1 MPCFFALG
9 ALILPRFTI
18 VYLWFFSNWFAGVF
32 QSMLWPIL
40 GFFFAPTTLLWYS
53 VVEQFF
59 DGTWGLFQIMVL
71 VLAIM
76 TDASPSVSKKRRKK
90 D

>member
-9 ALILPRFTI
+9 ALILPRLTI
-18 VYLWFFSNWFAGVF
+18 LYLWFMYNWFVGVLN
-32 QSMLWPIL
+32 SLLWPIL

-53 VVEQFF
+53 VVQQIY
-59 DGTWGLFQIMVL
+59 DGSWGLFQIVVL

-76 TDASPSVSKKRRKK
+76 TDVSPSTSKKKRRK

>member
-1 MPCFFALG
+1 
-9 ALILPRFTI
+9 
-18 VYLWFFSNWFAGVF
+18 
-32 QSMLWPIL
+32 MLWPIL